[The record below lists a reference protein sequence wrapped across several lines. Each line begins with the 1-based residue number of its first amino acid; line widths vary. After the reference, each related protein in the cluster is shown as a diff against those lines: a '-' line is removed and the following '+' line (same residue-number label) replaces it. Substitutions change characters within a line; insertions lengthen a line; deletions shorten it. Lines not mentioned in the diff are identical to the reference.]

1 MEVRVFICGPRRGRW
16 SKPKPVTELK
26 EYKEGKLPKKL
37 RCDNDHILH
46 PRRLWYPIEQCFYVT
61 WELTEEEFDEALE
74 EGDLFSLDVPPMILC
89 PDCAKL
95 FTLEYLKRRINHAK
109 DRY

>member
-1 MEVRVFICGPRRGRW
+1 MEARVFICSPRHGRW
-16 SKPKPVTELK
+16 SKPKPVTETK

-46 PRRLWYPIEQCFYVT
+46 PRRLWYPTEKCYYVT
-61 WELTEEEFDEALE
+61 WELTEEEFEEALE
-74 EGDLFSLDVPPMILC
+74 EGDLFSLDMPAMILC

-95 FTLEYLKRRINHAK
+95 FTLEYLKK
-109 DRY
+109 K